1 MKGYI
6 IAFLLTCFFSV
17 TYGQNSKGNTYKL
30 IIDTYTNDKYE
41 NVPDK
46 DGIFVYDFNSETGDF
61 TFKSKVSGE
70 GNPSFLTV
78 SKNRK
83 YVYSL
88 NEFKNGEISAFSFN
102 ESTGELT
109 FLNRVSSG
117 GDNPCYIV
125 VDDNNKFVFTANYGS
140 GTLIAVALNKD
151 GSLSNN
157 NQIIKQEG
165 SSINTGRQR
174 GSHVHSAVL
183 SPDNRYLLTPN
194 LGTDKVCIYKV
205 DYTNIKQPLTPADPA
220 FVTAKQGSGPRHIT
234 FHPDAKYVY
243 LIQELECLV
252 TAYDYKDGKLTE
264 KQIITMLTPDF
275 KGAVGAADIHVS
287 PDGKFLYTSNRGDV
301 NELVIYAIGKDGKL
315 TFTGRQSTLGKT
327 PRNFAIDPT
336 GNFLLAANQFS
347 DEVVVFKR
355 DLKTGQLTPTGKN
368 IKVGRPVCLK
378 FLK

>member
-1 MKGYI
+1 
-6 IAFLLTCFFSV
+6 V
-17 TYGQNSKGNTYKL
+17 NYGQNSEGTTFKL

-41 NVPDK
+41 NTPEK
-46 DGIFVYDFNSETGDF
+46 DGIFVYDFNCVNGDF

-70 GNPSFLTV
+70 GNPSFLAV

-125 VDDNNKFVFTANYGS
+125 VDDNNKFVFVGNYGS
-140 GTLIAVALNKD
+140 GTLVAVALNKD

-174 GSHVHSAVL
+174 GPHVHSAVL

-194 LGTDKVCIYKV
+194 LGTDKVYSYKV
-205 DYTNIKQPLTPADPA
+205 DYSNIKQPLSPADPA
-220 FVTAKQGSGPRHIT
+220 FVSAKPGSGPRHIT
-234 FHPDAKYVY
+234 FHPDSKSVY
-243 LIQELECLV
+243 LIQELECVV

-264 KQIITMLTPDF
+264 KQIITMLAPDF
-275 KGAVGAADIHVS
+275 KGVLGAADIHVS
-287 PDGKFLYTSNRGDV
+287 PDGKFLYGSNRGDA
-301 NELVIYAIGKDGKL
+301 NEIVIYAIDKDGKL
-315 TFTGRQSTLGKT
+315 SYAGRQSILGKT

-336 GNFLLAANQFS
+336 GNFLLSANQHS
-347 DEVVVFKR
+347 DEVVIFKR
-355 DLKTGQLTPTGKN
+355 DQKTGLLTPTGKT
-368 IKVGRPVCLK
+368 IKVSRPVCMK
-378 FLK
+378 FVK